1 MEKLLKQVRKY
12 VEPIQ
17 TNDQQIAFKVLKF
30 FEIMLDIGKLI
41 MYCIYWGMGS
51 HLSDDGQKKF

>member
-30 FEIMLDIGKLI
+30 FERRLFNALKNGLKL
-41 MYCIYWGMGS
+41 S
-51 HLSDDGQKKF
+51 PF

>member
-17 TNDQQIAFKVLKF
+17 TNDQQIAFKVLKY
-30 FEIMLDIGKLI
+30 IKGVIID
-41 MYCIYWGMGS
+41 GS
-51 HLSDDGQKKF
+51 GNHF